1 MASNL
6 IEGKGH
12 RQGRWT
18 RSEHVRFL
26 QALKL
31 YGRDWRSVMAFVK
44 TRTSTQ
50 SRSHAQKF
58 LQKIKKKGTT
68 LQEFLKKLDFEN
80 LEKLTACEIGFDEDV
95 DLGLHAVNDPETK
108 Q

>member
-31 YGRDWRSVMAFVK
+31 YGRDWRSVEPQLNRDHLRKSFC
-44 TRTSTQ
+44 
-50 SRSHAQKF
+50 
-58 LQKIKKKGTT
+58 
-68 LQEFLKKLDFEN
+68 KKLRKKEQRCKIS
-80 LEKLTACEIGFDEDV
+80 LKSWTSK
-95 DLGLHAVNDPETK
+95 TWRS
-108 Q
+108 